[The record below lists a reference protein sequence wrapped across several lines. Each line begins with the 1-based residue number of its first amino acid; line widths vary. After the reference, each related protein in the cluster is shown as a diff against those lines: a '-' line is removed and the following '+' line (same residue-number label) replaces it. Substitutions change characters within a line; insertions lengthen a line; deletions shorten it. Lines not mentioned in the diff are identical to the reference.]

1 MERLDDVPIGTQGP
15 HYASIPPPNGKKV
28 EILPGGAPD
37 GSACTFCIHNED
49 HTIGNVLRWMLM
61 KDPEVE
67 FCGYSMPHPSE
78 PKIHVRVQMYDGK
91 SAKEAVKKALANLEK
106 VFTTI
111 GEKYQDSVAND
122 DYERFED
129 KVMDMAAIKKMT
141 AGDPDA
147 PAPTAGNADT
157 TMETS

>member
-1 MERLDDVPIGTQGP
+1 MHLTVLVSTL
-15 HYASIPPPNGKKV
+15 
-28 EILPGGAPD
+28 LPLA
-37 GSACTFCIHNED
+37 
-49 HTIGNVLRWMLM
+49 
-61 KDPEVE
+61 
-67 FCGYSMPHPSE
+67 
-78 PKIHVRVQMYDGK
+78 DGK